1 MEEEK
6 PKPTSRRAFV
16 KAAIR
21 GGASAPGSGTALL
34 PPSLRP
40 TAAPP
45 PPTGPSPFPQT
56 GSYLVWFD
64 KAATL
69 FRRRNLATGTDEFSQ
84 ADGAVVVQS
93 AIDALPSDIGGTI
106 WITEDLDAPNGIVMI
121 NKDSVSLVSF
131 RDPPPRYRNTPRPHI
146 QKIQYTGSVRGG
158 LLQGLHCRE
167 LQLDGSG
174 NQQMMV
180 LRDIS
185 MHPTG
190 QMNQQGLRFLGSAG
204 YMQYI
209 EIQNP
214 KGALSGTATDYSAIE
229 FGDG

>member
-1 MEEEK
+1 MEEK
-6 PKPTSRRAFV
+6 PKPTSRRSFV
-16 KAAIR
+16 KAAIV
-21 GGASAPGSGTALL
+21 GGATAAVVGTAVLG
-34 PPSLRP
+34 PSLRLSVASPGP
-40 TAAPP
+40 T
-45 PPTGPSPFPQT
+45 SFPQV

-93 AIDALPSDIGGTI
+93 AIDALPSDLGGTI

-121 NKDSVSLVSF
+121 NKDSVSLVSL

-146 QKIQYTGSVRGG
+146 QKIQYTGVVRGG

-167 LQLDGSG
+167 LQFDGTG

-190 QMNQQGLRFLGSAG
+190 QPNQQGLRFLGSAG

-209 EIQNP
+209 EIQNL
-214 KGALSGTATDYSAIE
+214 KVALSGTGADYSA
-229 FGDG
+229 